1 MIVLS
6 PDALT
11 DIERLRT
18 FLDQVNPGAA
28 RRAMAAILMAI
39 ERLLRPEGAPR
50 TSTSNNQSSLFL
62 RVKCRRCRLSW
73 RPTSF
78 RIVRSTPIRQVEIAC

>member
-28 RRAMAAILMAI
+28 RRAMAAILVAI
-39 ERLLRPEGAPR
+39 ERLHLA
-50 TSTSNNQSSLFL
+50 N
-62 RVKCRRCRLSW
+62 
-73 RPTSF
+73 
-78 RIVRSTPIRQVEIAC
+78 